1 MKKDRE
7 IFGFRFAGRGVH
19 ALGSIGASVIG
30 SVASSAIG
38 GIMQGNASG
47 DAADAQIG
55 MSKEAI
61 AAMQAQQA
69 KTDAALQPYVTSGNE
84 ARMALDRL
92 LGTVG
97 YNPDAAIAGPSGES
111 MFGVGTLLKPYTGES
126 LKTDPGYAFGLQQG
140 ELGINRALAARGSFD
155 SGAALKELLRY
166 NSDYAGTKFNEGFN
180 RDQAQK
186 QQIYQMLSGP
196 SQAGLQ
202 AIGTQAQT
210 GAQTSSAL
218 SGLYTGI
225 GNAQAAGI
233 VGQGNAYGNIL
244 PNAYNSYTSNQQLN
258 RLLNGGGGGTMNYGD
273 TVSSGQIFSG
283 DPLQGLMRN
292 TYSWS
297 G

>member
-38 GIMQGNASG
+38 GLMQGDAAGS
-47 DAADAQIG
+47 AADAQIG

-61 AAMQAQQA
+61 KAMQDQQA

-111 MFGVGTLLKPYTGES
+111 MFGVGTLLKPFTGADLTSE
-126 LKTDPGYAFGLQQG
+126 PGYAFGLHQG
-140 ELGINRALAARGSFD
+140 ETGINNAMAARGSFD
-155 SGAALKELLRY
+155 SGAALKALLRY
-166 NSDYAGTKFNEGFN
+166 NQDYAGTKYNDAFQ
-180 RDQAQK
+180 RDQTQK
-186 QQIYQMLSGP
+186 QQIYNMLSGP
-196 SQAGLQ
+196 SAAGLQ
-202 AIGTQAQT
+202 AINTQAQT

-218 SGLYTGI
+218 SGLYTGM

-244 PNAYNSYTSNQQLN
+244 PNAYSNYQSN
-258 RLLNGGGGGTMNYGD
+258 RLLNGLLNGGSGGSMNYGD